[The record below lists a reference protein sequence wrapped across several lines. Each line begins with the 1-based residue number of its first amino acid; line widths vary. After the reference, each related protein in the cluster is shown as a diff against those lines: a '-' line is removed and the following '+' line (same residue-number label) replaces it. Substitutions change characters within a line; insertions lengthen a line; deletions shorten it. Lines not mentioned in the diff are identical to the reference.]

1 MGIKTFI
8 ANIHQWLRSINKN
21 KKSVDYVVTD
31 PPLVAELFS
40 DDQMEQH
47 GSVLAQSHRL
57 TQKRTAG
64 VLLKRLSVS
73 EATLVKT
80 GRILTD
86 ATSARNH
93 ITPAGEW
100 LLDNFYLIEEQIRI
114 IKRHIPKGYEKNL
127 PQLASGFLQGCY
139 PRVYDIALQIIG
151 HGHGRWD
158 MKNLGRFVRAYQS
171 VTKLTLAE
179 LWAIPIMLRL
189 ALIENLSHVCI
200 KIASIRSGHHL
211 ADRWADQMIE
221 AAASDSKRLVLVI
234 ADMVRSEPPMM
245 GAFIAELTRRLQNA
259 ALALPLT
266 WIEQRLAEAGL
277 TIEQLVQAENTQ
289 QAVNQVTVS
298 NSITSLRRLSEV
310 DWCRFVEIMSEVEHT
325 LQKDPTAT
333 YSNMD
338 FTTRDRYRHV
348 VQRLARASLRSE
360 TEVAE
365 TAIQLAK
372 VASESATLSD
382 SEYSD
387 CARHSHVG
395 FYLIDAGL
403 SQLKQALG
411 MRRSFWE
418 KLRYWGGNDRSLL
431 GYLGL
436 ITLIVGV
443 LTGCLLFKA
452 SQSGVNTVEL
462 VVLGIVIALSI
473 SQLAV
478 TLVNWG
484 VMLLVKPHPLPKM
497 DFTSGIP
504 AKWRTLVVVPAM
516 LGSVAEVES
525 LTEALEVRF
534 LGNRDNHLHFA
545 LLTDFNDAPQE
556 HMPDDSALL
565 ALAQERV
572 VALNKLY
579 PRDED
584 IFFLLHRPRRWNAG
598 EQVWMGYERKRGK
611 LSDLNALLRGHAQT
625 SFSLIV
631 GRIAVLANVKY
642 VITLDSDTLLP
653 RDSARQFIGAM
664 AHPLNRPCYDAVRQ
678 RVVAGYGILQ
688 PRVAEA
694 LSNSGPTRYGW
705 LCSSDL
711 GIDPYTRTVSDIYQD
726 LFDEGSFIGKG
737 IYDVDLFQRVFRER
751 FPENLILSHDL
762 LEGCY
767 LRSGFLSDVLLYENF
782 TGNYLTYVKRR
793 IRWIRGDWQL
803 VGWLLPRVL
812 SSDGR
817 RKANPLSALSKWKL
831 FDNLRRSL
839 VSVSL
844 LVLLGLGWTVLP
856 ATYFWFGAILAIVLL
871 PPFVMTLLEL
881 TRKPSDMRLNHHLSS
896 IMQVVYRRFN
906 QLVFYLAC
914 LPHEAWYS
922 LSALMRACW
931 RRMISHRHLLEWVP
945 SNQVDYSFHGTPTEW
960 IARMWIGP
968 VAALAIVVLLVVSG
982 RSESLLLAAPLLALW
997 AASPLLARW
1006 VSQPFQRAEAKLDS
1020 TQIRFLHK
1028 MARKTWGFFETFITA
1043 EDHWLPPDNYQEAP
1057 VEALCH
1063 RTSPTNM
1070 GLALLANLSAYDF
1083 GYINSFQL
1091 LQRTAN
1097 TIQTMI
1103 RLERYRG
1110 HFYNWYD
1117 TQTLEPLKPRYV
1129 STVDGGNLAGH
1140 LLTLRQG
1147 LLALSHDPLLKV
1159 IYLDGLE
1166 NTLDVLAETTPAPEP
1181 AVFSHFRQLL
1191 SDARLSFTTWPG
1203 ALSCCARLCVAAEQ
1217 IAELWSNAD
1226 VAATLQHAWSQ
1237 KLLLQCY
1244 ALRDELMLF
1253 SEMSSTLAA
1262 NATLHD
1268 IAMSVSTGTA
1278 AVPEHQIKASQQAA
1292 ERIAL
1297 IETLAAQVF
1306 ALAQMDVG
1314 FLYNETSRLMTIGF
1328 NVDQQIRD
1336 RSHYDLLSSEARLAS
1351 FVAIAQGQV
1360 PQESWF
1366 ALGRLQAM
1374 SKPGQPILMSWNGSM
1389 FEYLMPLLVMPSYP
1403 GTLLD
1408 RVCQTVVN
1416 RHINYGKQ
1424 QGVPWGISE
1433 SGFNAVDAHSNYLY
1447 RAFGVPELGL
1457 KRGLAEDLVVAPY
1470 ATVMALMVEP
1480 EAACLNLQRLA
1491 TDGAVGRFGFYE
1503 AIDFTRTRLPRN
1515 SSSVLVRSFMVH
1527 HQAMNLL
1534 AFSYL
1539 FHDQPMQRRFAS
1551 DPLFRATLLL
1561 LQERIPK
1568 PVASYFQMSQSSR
1581 AAEGSSFSKASTWV
1595 FNSPNTPVPQ
1605 VQLLS
1610 NGRYHLMLTQAGS
1623 GYSRWKEWAV
1633 TRWREDSTCDN
1644 WGLFSY
1650 VRDVKT
1656 GVFWSTSYQPTAG
1669 SVENFKAIFSEMH
1682 VEFGRTDAEID
1693 THTEI
1698 VVSPEDDIELRRS
1711 RIHNRSKISRT
1722 IEFTSYAEVV
1732 LASQADDLAQP
1743 AFSNLFV
1750 ETELLSQQQAI
1761 LVTRR
1766 PRSEQQSSSWMCHKL
1781 NVYSEKSYTLSFE
1794 TDRSRFVGRD
1804 GTPAMPYAMT
1814 VPGDLSNTA
1823 GTVLDPIVAIRC
1835 RVSLEPGALITL
1847 DLITG
1852 VTDTRDHCIALVEK
1866 YHDRHLANRIF
1877 ELTST
1882 YSQVL
1887 LHQLNIS
1894 EADAQL
1900 YGKLAGA
1907 IIYASNT
1914 YRAEPRIIASNR
1926 YGQSKLWGYSISG
1939 DLPIVLLHIK
1949 DVANIELVQQLVQA
1963 QIYWRRKGLV
1973 VDLVI
1978 LNEEHVSYRQMLQDQ
1993 VMSLINTWAMTDQA
2007 GGIFVRVAEQMP
2019 LEDRTLLQSVARVV
2033 LSDKHGTLKEQL
2045 DRRHVNTLV
2054 MPLLTVSKPPRYS
2067 AIHKLAMPQNV
2078 HFFNGLGGF
2087 MPDGDEYIIRL
2098 DEGNTTPAPWV
2109 NVLANPN
2116 FGTLVSESGQAYT
2129 WTENAHEF
2137 RLTPWDNDP
2146 VQDSSG
2152 EAFYLRDDETGQ
2164 FWSAT
2169 ALPCRGLGDYRT
2181 RHGFGYSVF
2190 EHIEDGIYSE
2200 MWMYVALDA
2209 PVKFIVLKVRNDSM
2223 RRRRLSAFGYV
2234 EWVLGDLRSK
2244 NAMHVITEISPSGA
2258 LLAQNHY
2265 NTEFDER
2272 TAFFDAAT
2280 SSLGLNARTVTGS
2293 RAEFIGRNRTRQQP
2307 AALECIRLS
2316 GRVGAGLDPC
2326 GAIQLAFDLAEG
2338 QTREIVFTLGAGQ
2351 NSSDAETLA
2360 QRYHGSPAA
2369 AAALLNIRQYWRN
2382 ILSKVRVTT
2391 QDPAVD
2397 LLANGWLLYQTLSSR
2412 LWGRSGYYQ
2421 SSGAFGFRDQLQD
2434 VMALVHAQPELFRAQ
2449 LLLCAS
2455 RQFVEGDVQHW
2466 WHPPKGRGVRTRC
2479 SDDYLWLPFAIC
2491 HYVETTGDIAVLDEQ
2506 ISFLQGRPLNASE
2519 ESYYDLPIISS
2530 ECSSLYQHCVRAI
2543 CHGLQLGEHGL
2554 PLMGSG
2560 DWNDGMNLVGAQG
2573 RGESVWL
2580 GFFLYT
2586 VLKHFA
2592 LLARRYNDAAF
2603 AERCDTESI
2612 QLQRHLELNG
2622 WDGEWYRRAYFDNG
2636 MPLGSASNT
2645 ECRIDS
2651 IAQSWSVLSGAAEPT
2666 RAKQAM
2672 ASLNHNLVR
2681 PSDGL
2686 VVLLDPPFNHLIPNP
2701 GYIQGYVPG
2710 IRENGGQ
2717 YTHAA
2722 IWAVMAFVEL
2732 GEHQLAWQLF
2742 NIINPI
2748 NHGGTQAAINIYKI
2762 EPYVIAG
2769 DVYSVAPHIGRGGWS
2784 WYTGSA
2790 AWMYRLIIESLL
2802 GLQLEEGRQLRLTPH
2817 LPANWDGFT
2826 VDYRYGE
2833 TVYQIVISR
2842 SSVGE
2847 SITLD
2852 GVELD
2857 RNIIPLLDDRQLHHV
2872 RLTVSPIN

>member
-1 MGIKTFI
+1 MEIKTFI
-8 ANIHQWLRSINKN
+8 ANIHQWLHAINKS

-31 PPLVAELFS
+31 PPLAAELFS

-64 VLLKRLSVS
+64 VLLKRLTVS

-80 GRILTD
+80 GRILTN
-86 ATSARNH
+86 ATSAHNH

-114 IKRHIPKGYEKNL
+114 IKRYIPKGYEKNL
-127 PQLASGFLQGCY
+127 PQLANGFLQECY
-139 PRVYDIALQIIG
+139 PRVYDIALQIIE
-151 HGHGRWD
+151 HGDGRWD
-158 MKNLGRFVRAYQS
+158 LENLSRFVRAYQS

-179 LWAIPIMLRL
+179 LWAIPNMLRL
-189 ALIENLSHVCI
+189 ALIENLSHVCT
-200 KIASIRSGHHL
+200 KIVSIRNGHHL
-211 ADRWADQMIE
+211 ADCWADQMIE
-221 AAASDSKRLVLVI
+221 VAASDPKKLVLVI
-234 ADMVRSEPPMM
+234 GDMVRSEPPMR
-245 GAFIAELTRRLQNA
+245 GAFVAELTRRLQSA

-266 WIEQRLAEAGL
+266 WIEQQLAEAGL

-310 DWCRFVEIMSEVEHT
+310 DWCRFVEIMSEVERT

-333 YSNMD
+333 YNNMD

-348 VQRLARASLRSE
+348 VECLARASLRSE

-372 VASESATLSD
+372 VATESAALGD

-387 CARHSHVG
+387 CARRSHVG
-395 FYLIDAGL
+395 FYLINAGL
-403 SQLKQALG
+403 RQLKQVLG

-418 KLRYWGGNDRSLL
+418 KLRYWGGKDRSLL
-431 GYLGL
+431 YYLGL
-436 ITLIVGV
+436 IMLIVGG
-443 LTGCLLFKA
+443 LTGSLLFKA
-452 SQSGVNTVEL
+452 SQSGVSTVGL
-462 VVLGIVIALSI
+462 VVLGIVIALPI

-484 VMLLVKPHPLPKM
+484 VMLFAKPHPLPKM
-497 DFTSGIP
+497 DFTRGIP
-504 AKWRTLVVVPAM
+504 SKWRTLVVVPAM

-525 LTEALEVRF
+525 LVEALEVHF
-534 LGNRDNHLHFA
+534 LGNRDNHLHFV

-556 HMPDDSALL
+556 HMPDDSVLL
-565 ALAQERV
+565 ALAQERI

-579 PRDED
+579 PRENED

-611 LSDLNALLRGHAQT
+611 LSDLNALLRGHVQT

-631 GRIAVLANVKY
+631 GRITALANVKY

-664 AHPLNRPCYDAVRQ
+664 AHPLNRPYYDAVKQ

-688 PRVAEA
+688 PRLAEA
-694 LSNSGPTRYGW
+694 LANPGPTRYGW
-705 LCSSDL
+705 LCGSDL
-711 GIDPYTRTVSDIYQD
+711 GIDPYTRTVSDVYQD
-726 LFDEGSFIGKG
+726 LFGEGSFIGKG
-737 IYDVDLFQRVFRER
+737 IYDVDLFQHVLGER

-767 LRSGFLSDVLLYENF
+767 LRSGFLSDVLLYENSP
-782 TGNYLTYVKRR
+782 GDYWADVKRR

-817 RKANPLSALSKWKL
+817 SKANPLSALSKWKL

-844 LVLLGLGWTVLP
+844 LILLGLGWTVLP
-856 ATYFWFGAILAIVLL
+856 VTYFWFGVILAIVLL
-871 PPFVMTLLEL
+871 PPFLMTLLEFA
-881 TRKPSDMRLNHHLSS
+881 RKPSDMRISQHLAS

-906 QLVFYLAC
+906 QLVFYLTC

-922 LSALMRACW
+922 VGALMRACW

-960 IARMWIGP
+960 IARMWMGP

-1020 TQIRFLHK
+1020 AQMRFLHSI
-1028 MARKTWGFFETFITA
+1028 ARKTWGFFDTFITV

-1057 VEALCH
+1057 VEVLCH

-1097 TIQTMI
+1097 TLQTMV

-1147 LLALSHDPLLKV
+1147 LLALSDDPLLKV

-1166 NTLDVLAETTPAPEP
+1166 DTLDVLAETTPAPQP

-1191 SDARLSFTTWPG
+1191 YDARSSFTTWPG
-1203 ALSCCARLCVAAEQ
+1203 ALSSCGGLCVAAEH
-1217 IAELWSNAD
+1217 IAELWSEAD
-1226 VAATLQHAWSQ
+1226 VTATLRHEWSQ

-1253 SEMSSTLAA
+1253 GEISPTLEA
-1262 NATLHD
+1262 NATLRD
-1268 IAMSVSTGTA
+1268 IAMFVSTG
-1278 AVPEHQIKASQQAA
+1278 AVSGSRIKASQQAA

-1297 IETLAAQVF
+1297 IEGLAAQVF
-1306 ALAQMDVG
+1306 ALAQMDVS

-1328 NVDQQIRD
+1328 NVGQQMRD
-1336 RSHYDLLSSEARLAS
+1336 RSHYDLLSSEARLAC

-1424 QGVPWGISE
+1424 RGVPWGISE

-1447 RAFGVPELGL
+1447 QAFGVPELGL

-1491 TDGAVGRFGFYE
+1491 ADGAVGRFGFYE
-1503 AIDFTRTRLPRN
+1503 AIDFTPTRLPRN
-1515 SSSVLVRSFMVH
+1515 TSSVLVRSFMVH

-1539 FHDQPMQRRFAS
+1539 LHDQPMQRRFAS

-1568 PVASYFQMSQSSR
+1568 PVASYFQMSQSST
-1581 AAEGSSFSKASTWV
+1581 AKDALSYPKASTRV
-1595 FNSPNTPVPQ
+1595 FNSPNTPAPQ

-1610 NGRYHLMLTQAGS
+1610 NGRYHLMLTQAGG
-1623 GYSRWKEWAV
+1623 GYSRWKDRAV

-1656 GVFWSTSYQPTAG
+1656 GAFWSTSYQPTAG
-1669 SVENFKAIFSEMH
+1669 SVENFKAIFSETH
-1682 VEFGRTDAEID
+1682 VEFSRSDAEID

-1732 LASQADDLAQP
+1732 LASQADDQAQP

-1766 PRSEQQSSSWMCHKL
+1766 PRSEQESSSWMCHKL

-1835 RVSLEPGALITL
+1835 RITLEPGALIIL

-1877 ELTST
+1877 ELTWT

-1914 YRAEPRIIASNR
+1914 HRAESGILASNW

-1939 DLPIVLLHIK
+1939 DLPIVLLHIE
-1949 DVANIELVQQLVQA
+1949 DVANIEIVRQLVQA
-1963 QIYWRRKGLV
+1963 QVYWRRKGLV

-1993 VMSLINTWAMTDQA
+1993 VMSLINTWAMTDHA
-2007 GGIFVRVAEQMP
+2007 GGIFVHVAEQMP
-2019 LEDRTLLQSVARVV
+2019 LEDRILLQSVARVV
-2033 LSDKHGTLKEQL
+2033 LSDKHGTLREQL
-2045 DRRHVNTLV
+2045 DRRHVNPLV
-2054 MPLLTVSKPPRYS
+2054 MPLLTVSKPLRYS
-2067 AIHKLAMPQNV
+2067 AIHTLAMPQNV
-2078 HFFNGLGGF
+2078 RFFNGLGGF

-2098 DEGNTTPAPWV
+2098 AEGNTTPAPWV

-2146 VQDSSG
+2146 VQDSAG

-2223 RRRRLSAFGYV
+2223 HHRRLSAIGYV

-2265 NTEFDER
+2265 NTEFGER

-2280 SSLGLNARTVTGS
+2280 SRLGLNARTVTGS

-2307 AALECIRLS
+2307 AALERIRLS

-2338 QTREIVFTLGAGQ
+2338 QAREIIFTLGAGQ
-2351 NSSDAETLA
+2351 NSSDAETLV

-2369 AAALLNIRQYWRN
+2369 AAALLTIRQYWRN
-2382 ILSKVRVTT
+2382 TLSRVRVTT
-2391 QDPAVD
+2391 PDPAVD

-2434 VMALVHAQPELFRAQ
+2434 VMALVHTKPELLRAQ

-2466 WHPPKGRGVRTRC
+2466 WHPPQGHGVRTRC

-2491 HYVETTGDIAVLDEQ
+2491 RYVETTGDVAVLDEQ
-2506 ISFLQGRPLNASE
+2506 VAFLQGRLLNADE
-2519 ESYYDLPIISS
+2519 ESYYDLPVISS
-2530 ECSSLYQHCVRAI
+2530 ECGSLYQHCVRAI
-2543 CHGLQLGEHGL
+2543 LHGLQFGEHGL

-2560 DWNDGMNLVGAQG
+2560 DWNDGMNRVGAQG

-2612 QLQRHLELNG
+2612 QLQQHLELNG
-2622 WDGEWYRRAYFDNG
+2622 WDGEWYRRAYFDDG

-2666 RAKQAM
+2666 RTKQAM
-2672 ASLNHNLVR
+2672 ASLNHYLVR

-2686 VVLLDPPFNHLIPNP
+2686 VVLLDPPFNRSIPNP

-2732 GEHQLAWQLF
+2732 GENQLAWQLF

-2769 DVYSVAPHIGRGGWS
+2769 DVYSVAPHTGRGGWS

-2790 AWMYRLIIESLL
+2790 AWMYRLIVESLL
-2802 GLQLEEGRQLRLTPH
+2802 GLQLEEGKQLRLTPH

-2833 TVYQIVISR
+2833 TVYQIVISC

-2847 SITLD
+2847 NITLE

-2857 RNIIPLLDDRQLHHV
+2857 RNIIPLFDDRQLHHV
-2872 RLTVSPIN
+2872 SLTVSPI